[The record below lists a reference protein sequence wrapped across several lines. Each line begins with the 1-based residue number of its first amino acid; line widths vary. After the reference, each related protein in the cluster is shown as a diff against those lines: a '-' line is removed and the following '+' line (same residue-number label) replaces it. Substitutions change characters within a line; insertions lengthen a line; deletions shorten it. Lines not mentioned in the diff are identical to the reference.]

1 MLKLTKSYGRTYS
14 NYRKALLLKIKYF
27 SKKSSKNFVKNLPIN
42 FSIFLKF
49 KIEYTST
56 IKCVFD
62 LHWILFIFNKVK

>member
-1 MLKLTKSYGRTYS
+1 M
-14 NYRKALLLKIKYF
+14 
-27 SKKSSKNFVKNLPIN
+27 KNLPIN

-62 LHWILFIFNKVK
+62 HHWVLLDTIYGRSL